1 MATHVLYGAISNANE
16 GMPTFVG
23 KTMSGGE
30 SMSESGTSAQST
42 AGLSHH
48 VDYKQSTYAWRV
60 SAIGAAVYVA
70 VGENPTASVA
80 NGAYV
85 PVGATEWFVAS
96 EGDKVAI
103 ITA

>member
-1 MATHVLYGAISNANE
+1 MATHVVYGAISNARE
-16 GMPTFVG
+16 GFPTFKGSTV
-23 KTMSGGE
+23 SGGE

-42 AGLSHH
+42 AS
-48 VDYKQSTYAWRV
+48 VSFTTDNKQLTWAWRV
-60 SAIGAAVYVA
+60 SAIGAAIYVA

-80 NGAYV
+80 SGVYV
-85 PVGATEWFVAS
+85 PVGATEWIEAS

>member
-1 MATHVLYGAISNANE
+1 MATHVVYGPISKTPE
-16 GMPTFVG
+16 GFPTFIGRKV
-23 KTMSGGE
+23 TGGE

-42 AGLSHH
+42 ASVT
-48 VDYKQSTYAWRV
+48 VDHEYKQWTYAWRV

-80 NGAYV
+80 NGVYL
-85 PVGATEWFVAS
+85 PVGATEWIATS
-96 EGDKVAI
+96 PGEKVAI

>member
-1 MATHVLYGAISNANE
+1 MSTHVVYGAISKSAE
-16 GMPTFVG
+16 GFPTFAAD
-23 KTMSGGE
+23 TLAGGE

-42 AGLSHH
+42 AAVSKSTDH
-48 VDYKQSTYAWRV
+48 KQSTYAWRV
-60 SAIGAAVYVA
+60 SAIGAAIYVA

-85 PVGATEWFVAS
+85 PVGATEWFAAG
-96 EGDKVAI
+96 EGDKVAV